1 MPSRDGWKR
10 FGHFFFSFFRTHY
23 NLFNGGDFVMKTY
36 NVAEIAKL
44 LNVNKE
50 TVRRWIRS
58 GQLKSTQ
65 KSKRD
70 GNVIDEL
77 DLFEFVQTKPK
88 YRNMVGVPEL
98 QISNTYISEELN
110 CLLNDLIY
118 ERDKLNDE
126 INKVQ
131 KIIKEL

>member
-1 MPSRDGWKR
+1 
-10 FGHFFFSFFRTHY
+10 
-23 NLFNGGDFVMKTY
+23 MKTY
-36 NVAEIAKL
+36 SVAEIAKL

-77 DLFEFVQTKPK
+77 DLFEFVQTRPR
-88 YRNMVGVPEL
+88 YRNMLGVPEL
-98 QISNTYISEELN
+98 QISNKYISEELN
-110 CLLNDLIY
+110 YLLNDLIY

-126 INKVQ
+126 INKIQ

>member
-1 MPSRDGWKR
+1 
-10 FGHFFFSFFRTHY
+10 
-23 NLFNGGDFVMKTY
+23 MKTY
-36 NVAEIAKL
+36 SVAEIAKL

-58 GQLKSTQ
+58 GQLKSTK
-65 KSKRD
+65 KSKKD
-70 GNVIDEL
+70 GNVVDEL

-110 CLLNDLIY
+110 YLLNNLIY

-126 INKVQ
+126 INKIQ

>member
-1 MPSRDGWKR
+1 
-10 FGHFFFSFFRTHY
+10 
-23 NLFNGGDFVMKTY
+23 MKTY
-36 NVAEIAKL
+36 SVAEIANL

-88 YRNMVGVPEL
+88 YRNMVGVPKL
-98 QISNTYISEELN
+98 QISNTIIKEDLN
-110 CLLNDLIY
+110 HLLNDLIY

-126 INKVQ
+126 INKIQ

>member
-1 MPSRDGWKR
+1 
-10 FGHFFFSFFRTHY
+10 
-23 NLFNGGDFVMKTY
+23 MKTY

-88 YRNMVGVPEL
+88 YRNMVGVPEV

-110 CLLNDLIY
+110 YLLNDLIY

-126 INKVQ
+126 INKIQ

>member
-1 MPSRDGWKR
+1 
-10 FGHFFFSFFRTHY
+10 
-23 NLFNGGDFVMKTY
+23 MKTY
-36 NVAEIAKL
+36 SVAEIAKL

-110 CLLNDLIY
+110 YLLNNLIY

-126 INKVQ
+126 INKIQ

>member
-1 MPSRDGWKR
+1 
-10 FGHFFFSFFRTHY
+10 
-23 NLFNGGDFVMKTY
+23 MKTY

-58 GQLKSTQ
+58 GQLKSIK
-65 KSKRD
+65 KSKKD
-70 GNVIDEL
+70 GNVVDEV

-126 INKVQ
+126 INKIQ
-131 KIIKEL
+131 KIIKEF

>member
-1 MPSRDGWKR
+1 
-10 FGHFFFSFFRTHY
+10 
-23 NLFNGGDFVMKTY
+23 MKTY

-58 GQLKSTQ
+58 GQLKSTK

-126 INKVQ
+126 INRVQ
-131 KIIKEL
+131 KLLKEL

>member
-1 MPSRDGWKR
+1 MAGKALDT
-10 FGHFFFSFFRTHY
+10 FSFLFRTHY
-23 NLFNGGDFVMKTY
+23 KLFNGGDFVMKTY
-36 NVAEIAKL
+36 SVAEIAKI

-88 YRNMVGVPEL
+88 YRNMVGVPEV
-98 QISNTYISEELN
+98 QINNTYSEKLN
-110 CLLNDLIY
+110 YLLNDLIY

-126 INKVQ
+126 INKIQ
-131 KIIKEL
+131 KILKEL

>member
-1 MPSRDGWKR
+1 
-10 FGHFFFSFFRTHY
+10 
-23 NLFNGGDFVMKTY
+23 MKTY
-36 NVAEIAKL
+36 GVAEIAKL

-88 YRNMVGVPEL
+88 YRNMVGVPEV

-110 CLLNDLIY
+110 YLLNDLIY

-126 INKVQ
+126 INKIQ

>member
-1 MPSRDGWKR
+1 MAGNALDT
-10 FGHFFFSFFRTHY
+10 FSFLFRNHY

-36 NVAEIAKL
+36 SVAEIAKL

-58 GQLKSTQ
+58 GQLKSTK
-65 KSKRD
+65 KSKKD

-98 QISNTYISEELN
+98 QINNTFISEELN
-110 CLLNDLIY
+110 YLLNDLIY

-126 INKVQ
+126 INKIQ

>member
-1 MPSRDGWKR
+1 
-10 FGHFFFSFFRTHY
+10 
-23 NLFNGGDFVMKTY
+23 MKTY

-58 GQLKSTQ
+58 GQLKSTK

-110 CLLNDLIY
+110 YLLNDLIY

-126 INKVQ
+126 INKIQ

>member
-1 MPSRDGWKR
+1 
-10 FGHFFFSFFRTHY
+10 
-23 NLFNGGDFVMKTY
+23 MKTY
-36 NVAEIAKL
+36 SVAEIAKL

-58 GQLKSTQ
+58 GQLKSAQ

-77 DLFEFVQTKPK
+77 DLFEFVQTRPR
-88 YRNMVGVPEL
+88 YRNMLGAPEL

-126 INKVQ
+126 INKIQ

>member
-1 MPSRDGWKR
+1 
-10 FGHFFFSFFRTHY
+10 
-23 NLFNGGDFVMKTY
+23 MKIY
-36 NVAEIAKL
+36 SVAEIAKL

-88 YRNMVGVPEL
+88 YRNMVGVPKL
-98 QISNTYISEELN
+98 QISNTIIKEDLN
-110 CLLNDLIY
+110 YLLNDLIY

-126 INKVQ
+126 INKIQ

>member
-1 MPSRDGWKR
+1 
-10 FGHFFFSFFRTHY
+10 
-23 NLFNGGDFVMKTY
+23 MKTY

-58 GQLKSTQ
+58 GQLKSTK
-65 KSKRD
+65 KSKKD

-110 CLLNDLIY
+110 YLLNNLIY

-126 INKVQ
+126 INKIQ

>member
-1 MPSRDGWKR
+1 
-10 FGHFFFSFFRTHY
+10 
-23 NLFNGGDFVMKTY
+23 MKTY

-58 GQLKSTQ
+58 GQLKSTK
-65 KSKRD
+65 KSKKD

-88 YRNMVGVPEL
+88 YRNMVGVPEV

-110 CLLNDLIY
+110 YLLNDLIY

-126 INKVQ
+126 INKIQ

>member
-1 MPSRDGWKR
+1 MAGNALDT
-10 FGHFFFSFFRTHY
+10 FSFLFRNHY

-36 NVAEIAKL
+36 SVAEIAKL

-58 GQLKSTQ
+58 GQLKSTK
-65 KSKRD
+65 KSKKD

-110 CLLNDLIY
+110 YLLNDLIY

-126 INKVQ
+126 INKIQ

>member
-1 MPSRDGWKR
+1 
-10 FGHFFFSFFRTHY
+10 
-23 NLFNGGDFVMKTY
+23 MKTY
-36 NVAEIAKL
+36 NVAEISKL

-58 GQLKSTQ
+58 GQLKSTK
-65 KSKRD
+65 KSKKD
-70 GNVIDEL
+70 GNVVDEL

-110 CLLNDLIY
+110 YLLNNLIY

-126 INKVQ
+126 INKIQ

>member
-1 MPSRDGWKR
+1 
-10 FGHFFFSFFRTHY
+10 
-23 NLFNGGDFVMKTY
+23 MKTY
-36 NVAEIAKL
+36 SVAEIAKL

-98 QISNTYISEELN
+98 QINNTYISEELN

-126 INKVQ
+126 INKIQ
-131 KIIKEL
+131 KILKEL

>member
-1 MPSRDGWKR
+1 
-10 FGHFFFSFFRTHY
+10 
-23 NLFNGGDFVMKTY
+23 MKTY
-36 NVAEIAKL
+36 SVAEIAKL

-88 YRNMVGVPEL
+88 YRNMVGVPKL
-98 QISNTYISEELN
+98 QISNTIIKEDLN
-110 CLLNDLIY
+110 YLLNDLIY
-118 ERDKLNDE
+118 ERDKINDE
-126 INKVQ
+126 INKIQ

>member
-1 MPSRDGWKR
+1 
-10 FGHFFFSFFRTHY
+10 
-23 NLFNGGDFVMKTY
+23 MKTY

-118 ERDKLNDE
+118 DRDKLNDE
-126 INKVQ
+126 INKIQ

>member
-1 MPSRDGWKR
+1 MAGNALDT
-10 FGHFFFSFFRTHY
+10 FSFLFRKHY

-58 GQLKSTQ
+58 GQLKSTK
-65 KSKRD
+65 KSKKD

-110 CLLNDLIY
+110 YLLNDLIY

-126 INKVQ
+126 INKIQ

>member
-1 MPSRDGWKR
+1 
-10 FGHFFFSFFRTHY
+10 
-23 NLFNGGDFVMKTY
+23 MKTY
-36 NVAEIAKL
+36 SVAEIAKL

-126 INKVQ
+126 INKIQ

>member
-1 MPSRDGWKR
+1 
-10 FGHFFFSFFRTHY
+10 
-23 NLFNGGDFVMKTY
+23 MKTY
-36 NVAEIAKL
+36 SVAEIAKL

-88 YRNMVGVPEL
+88 YRNMVGVPEV
-98 QISNTYISEELN
+98 QISNTSISEELN
-110 CLLNDLIY
+110 YLLNDLIY

-126 INKVQ
+126 INKIQ

>member
-1 MPSRDGWKR
+1 
-10 FGHFFFSFFRTHY
+10 
-23 NLFNGGDFVMKTY
+23 MKTY
-36 NVAEIAKL
+36 GVAEIAKL

-77 DLFEFVQTKPK
+77 DLFEFVQTRPR

-110 CLLNDLIY
+110 YLLNDLIY

-126 INKVQ
+126 INKIQ

>member
-1 MPSRDGWKR
+1 
-10 FGHFFFSFFRTHY
+10 
-23 NLFNGGDFVMKTY
+23 MKTY
-36 NVAEIAKL
+36 SVAEIAKL

-88 YRNMVGVPEL
+88 YRNMVGVPKL
-98 QISNTYISEELN
+98 QINNTIIKEDLN
-110 CLLNDLIY
+110 YLLNDLIY

-126 INKVQ
+126 INKIQ

>member
-1 MPSRDGWKR
+1 
-10 FGHFFFSFFRTHY
+10 
-23 NLFNGGDFVMKTY
+23 MKTY

-65 KSKRD
+65 KSKKD
-70 GNVIDEL
+70 GNVVDEV

-88 YRNMVGVPEL
+88 YRNMVCVPEL

-110 CLLNDLIY
+110 YLLNDLIY

-126 INKVQ
+126 INKIQ

>member
-1 MPSRDGWKR
+1 
-10 FGHFFFSFFRTHY
+10 
-23 NLFNGGDFVMKTY
+23 MKTY

-58 GQLKSTQ
+58 GQLKSTK

-126 INKVQ
+126 INKIQ

>member
-1 MPSRDGWKR
+1 
-10 FGHFFFSFFRTHY
+10 
-23 NLFNGGDFVMKTY
+23 MKTY

-88 YRNMVGVPEL
+88 YRNMVGVPEV

-110 CLLNDLIY
+110 YLLNDLIY

-126 INKVQ
+126 INKIQ
-131 KIIKEL
+131 KLLKEL

>member
-1 MPSRDGWKR
+1 
-10 FGHFFFSFFRTHY
+10 
-23 NLFNGGDFVMKTY
+23 MKTY
-36 NVAEIAKL
+36 SVAEIAKL

-88 YRNMVGVPEL
+88 YRNMVGVPKL
-98 QISNTYISEELN
+98 QISNTIIKEDLN
-110 CLLNDLIY
+110 HLLNDLIY

-126 INKVQ
+126 INKIQ

>member
-1 MPSRDGWKR
+1 
-10 FGHFFFSFFRTHY
+10 
-23 NLFNGGDFVMKTY
+23 MKTY
-36 NVAEIAKL
+36 SVAEIAKL

-58 GQLKSTQ
+58 GQLKSIQ

-98 QISNTYISEELN
+98 QINNTYSEELN
-110 CLLNDLIY
+110 YLLNDLIY
-118 ERDKLNDE
+118 EYDKLNDE
-126 INKVQ
+126 INKLQ
-131 KIIKEL
+131 KILKEL

>member
-1 MPSRDGWKR
+1 
-10 FGHFFFSFFRTHY
+10 
-23 NLFNGGDFVMKTY
+23 MKTY
-36 NVAEIAKL
+36 GVAEIAKL

-88 YRNMVGVPEL
+88 YRNMVGVPEV

-110 CLLNDLIY
+110 YLLNDLIY

>member
-1 MPSRDGWKR
+1 
-10 FGHFFFSFFRTHY
+10 
-23 NLFNGGDFVMKTY
+23 MKTY
-36 NVAEIAKL
+36 SVAEIAKL

-88 YRNMVGVPEL
+88 YRNMVGVPEV

-110 CLLNDLIY
+110 YLLNDLIY

-126 INKVQ
+126 INKIQ

>member
-1 MPSRDGWKR
+1 
-10 FGHFFFSFFRTHY
+10 
-23 NLFNGGDFVMKTY
+23 MKTY
-36 NVAEIAKL
+36 SVAEIAKL

-65 KSKRD
+65 KSKKD

-88 YRNMVGVPEL
+88 YRNMVGVPKL
-98 QISNTYISEELN
+98 QISNTIIKEDLN
-110 CLLNDLIY
+110 YLLNDLIY

-126 INKVQ
+126 INKIQ

>member
-1 MPSRDGWKR
+1 
-10 FGHFFFSFFRTHY
+10 
-23 NLFNGGDFVMKTY
+23 MKTY
-36 NVAEIAKL
+36 SVAEIAKL

-88 YRNMVGVPEL
+88 YGNMVGVPEL
-98 QISNTYISEELN
+98 QISNTIIKEDLN
-110 CLLNDLIY
+110 YLLNDLIY

-126 INKVQ
+126 INKIQ
-131 KIIKEL
+131 KILKEL

>member
-1 MPSRDGWKR
+1 
-10 FGHFFFSFFRTHY
+10 
-23 NLFNGGDFVMKTY
+23 MKTY

-98 QISNTYISEELN
+98 QISNTCISEELN
-110 CLLNDLIY
+110 YLLNDLIY

-126 INKVQ
+126 INKIQ

>member
-1 MPSRDGWKR
+1 
-10 FGHFFFSFFRTHY
+10 
-23 NLFNGGDFVMKTY
+23 MKTY
-36 NVAEIAKL
+36 SVAEIAKL

-58 GQLKSTQ
+58 GQLKSTK
-65 KSKRD
+65 KSRRD

-110 CLLNDLIY
+110 YLLNDLIY